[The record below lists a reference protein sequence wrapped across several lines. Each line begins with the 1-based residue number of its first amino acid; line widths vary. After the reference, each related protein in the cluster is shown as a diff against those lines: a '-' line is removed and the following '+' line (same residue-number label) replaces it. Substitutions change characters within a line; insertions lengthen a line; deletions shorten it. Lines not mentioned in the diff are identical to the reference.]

1 MYLLSSSMTEIY
13 DSYVDKMPILQHMRF
28 QADYW
33 ASGRTISVLHYA
45 CFANGFLE
53 AELSV

>member
-1 MYLLSSSMTEIY
+1 MYLLSSSMTEVY
-13 DSYVDKMPILQHMRF
+13 NSFVDKMPILQHMMF

-33 ASGRTISVLHYA
+33 ASGRKISVLHYA
-45 CFANGFLE
+45 WFVNGFLE